1 MRTKQQILTDV
12 LGSPRR
18 SSEEYLYKCPFCEH
32 HKHKLSVNFD
42 KNVYKCWVCN
52 ATGKSIGRL
61 VRQFGSFDAKQEWSL
76 HENDVDLSKFEEL
89 FETKKPQLETII
101 NLPEEFESLANRTL
115 IDGSEKP
122 LKYLYERGITRE
134 DILKWKIGWCP
145 SGPYY
150 DRIVVPSFNND
161 GWVNYFISR
170 SFTGAFP
177 KYKNPQASRNIIF
190 NELYV
195 DWDKPIT
202 LVEGVFDAIKADN
215 AVPLLGSTL
224 TENSKLFQEIIKRNA
239 TVYLA
244 LDGDAKKKEMD
255 ILEMLLTYG
264 NQVYMVDVDGFND
277 VGEMTKQEFQL
288 RKKEAS
294 FIDQSNYLLTKMFSF

>member
-12 LGSPRR
+12 LGLPRR
-18 SSEEYLYKCPFCEH
+18 SSEEYLYKCPFCKH

-42 KNVYKCWVCN
+42 KNVYKCWICN
-52 ATGKSIGRL
+52 TTGKSIGRL
-61 VRQFGSFDAKQEWSL
+61 VKLFGSFDAKQHWSY
-76 HENDVDLSKFEEL
+76 HEDDVDISKFEEL
-89 FETKKPQLETII
+89 FQDKKPQLETLI

-122 LKYLYERGITRE
+122 LKYLYERGLTRE

-150 DRIVVPSFNND
+150 DRIIVPSFNND

-170 SFTGAFP
+170 TFTNAFP
-177 KYKNPQASRNIIF
+177 KYKNPQASKNIIF
-190 NELYV
+190 NELYL
-195 DWDKPIT
+195 DWDRPIT

-224 TENSKLFQEIIKRNA
+224 TENSRLFQEIIKRNA

-255 ILEMLLTYG
+255 ILEMLLAYD
-264 NQVYMVDVDGFND
+264 NPVYMVDVDGYND
-277 VGEMTKQEFQL
+277 VGEMTKQEFQK

-294 FIDQSNYLLTKMFSF
+294 LIDQSNYLLTKMFSF

>member
-12 LGSPRR
+12 LGLPRR
-18 SSEEYLYKCPFCEH
+18 SSEEYLYKCPFCKH

-42 KNVYKCWVCN
+42 KNVYKCWICN
-52 ATGKSIGRL
+52 TTGKSIGRL
-61 VRQFGSFDAKQEWSL
+61 VKLFGSFDAKQQWSY
-76 HENDVDLSKFEEL
+76 HEDDVDISKFEEL
-89 FETKKPQLETII
+89 FQDKKPQLETLI

-122 LKYLYERGITRE
+122 LKYLYERGLTRE

-150 DRIVVPSFNND
+150 DRIIVPSFNND

-170 SFTGAFP
+170 TFTNAFP
-177 KYKNPQASRNIIF
+177 KYKNPQASKNIIF
-190 NELYV
+190 NELYL
-195 DWDKPIT
+195 DWDRPIT

-224 TENSKLFQEIIKRNA
+224 TENSRLFQEIIKRNA

-255 ILEMLLTYG
+255 ILEMLLAYD
-264 NQVYMVDVDGFND
+264 NPVYMVDVDGYND
-277 VGEMTKQEFQL
+277 VGEMTKQEFQK

-294 FIDQSNYLLTKMFSF
+294 LIDQSNYLLTKMFSF

>member
-12 LGSPRR
+12 LGLPRR
-18 SSEEYLYKCPFCEH
+18 SSEEYLYKCPFCKH

-42 KNVYKCWVCN
+42 KNVYKCWICN
-52 ATGKSIGRL
+52 TTGKSIGRL
-61 VRQFGSFDAKQEWSL
+61 VKLFGSFDAKQQWSY
-76 HENDVDLSKFEEL
+76 HEDDVDISKFEEL
-89 FETKKPQLETII
+89 FQDKKPQLETLI

-122 LKYLYERGITRE
+122 LKYLYERGLTRE

-150 DRIVVPSFNND
+150 DRIIVPSFNND

-170 SFTGAFP
+170 TFTNAFP
-177 KYKNPQASRNIIF
+177 KYKNPQASKNVIF
-190 NELYV
+190 NELYL
-195 DWDKPIT
+195 DWDRPIT

-224 TENSKLFQEIIKRNA
+224 TENSRLFQEIIKRNA

-255 ILEMLLTYG
+255 ILEMLLAYD
-264 NQVYMVDVDGFND
+264 NPVYVVDVDGYND
-277 VGEMTKQEFQL
+277 VGEMTKQEFQK

-294 FIDQSNYLLTKMFSF
+294 LIDQSNYLLTKMFSF

>member
-12 LGSPRR
+12 LGLPRR
-18 SSEEYLYKCPFCEH
+18 SSEEYLYKCPFCKH

-42 KNVYKCWVCN
+42 KNVYKCWICN
-52 ATGKSIGRL
+52 TTGKSIGRL
-61 VRQFGSFDAKQEWSL
+61 VKLFGSFDAKQQWSY
-76 HENDVDLSKFEEL
+76 HEDDVDISKFEEL
-89 FETKKPQLETII
+89 FQDKKPQLETLI

-122 LKYLYERGITRE
+122 LKYLYERGLTRE

-150 DRIVVPSFNND
+150 DRIIVPSFNND

-170 SFTGAFP
+170 TFTNAFP
-177 KYKNPQASRNIIF
+177 KYKNPQASKNIIF
-190 NELYV
+190 NELYL
-195 DWDKPIT
+195 DWDRPIT

-224 TENSKLFQEIIKRNA
+224 TENSRLFQEIIKRNA

-244 LDGDAKKKEMD
+244 LDGDANKKEMD
-255 ILEMLLTYG
+255 ILEMLLAYD
-264 NQVYMVDVDGFND
+264 NPVYMVDVDGYND
-277 VGEMTKQEFQL
+277 VGEMTKQEFQK

-294 FIDQSNYLLTKMFSF
+294 LIDQSNYLLTKMFSF

>member
-1 MRTKQQILTDV
+1 LV
-12 LGSPRR
+12 
-18 SSEEYLYKCPFCEH
+18 
-32 HKHKLSVNFD
+32 KL
-42 KNVYKCWVCN
+42 
-52 ATGKSIGRL
+52 
-61 VRQFGSFDAKQEWSL
+61 FGSFDAKQHWSYY
-76 HENDVDLSKFEEL
+76 EDGVDISKFEEL
-89 FETKKPQLETII
+89 FQEKKPQLETLI

-115 IDGSEKP
+115 VDGSEKP
-122 LKYLYERGITRE
+122 LKYLYERGLTRE

-150 DRIVVPSFNND
+150 DRIIVPSFNND

-170 SFTGAFP
+170 TFTNAFP
-177 KYKNPQASRNIIF
+177 KYKNPQASKNIIF
-190 NELYV
+190 NELYL
-195 DWDKPIT
+195 DWDRPIT

-224 TENSKLFQEIIKRNA
+224 TENSRLFQEIIKRNA

-255 ILEMLLTYG
+255 ILEMLLAYD
-264 NQVYMVDVDGFND
+264 NPVYMVDVDGYND
-277 VGEMTKQEFQL
+277 VGEMTKQEFQN

-294 FIDQSNYLLTKMFSF
+294 LIDQSNYLLTKMFSF

>member
-12 LGSPRR
+12 LGLPRR
-18 SSEEYLYKCPFCEH
+18 SSEEYLYKCPFCKH

-42 KNVYKCWVCN
+42 KNVYKCWICN
-52 ATGKSIGRL
+52 TTGKSIGRL
-61 VRQFGSFDAKQEWSL
+61 VKLFGSFDAKQQWSY
-76 HENDVDLSKFEEL
+76 HEDDVDISKFEEL
-89 FETKKPQLETII
+89 FQDKKPQLETLI

-122 LKYLYERGITRE
+122 LKYLYERGLTRE

-150 DRIVVPSFNND
+150 DRIIVPSFNND
-161 GWVNYFISR
+161 GWINYFISR
-170 SFTGAFP
+170 TFTNVFP
-177 KYKNPQASRNIIF
+177 KYKNPQASKNIIF
-190 NELYV
+190 NELYL
-195 DWDKPIT
+195 DWDRPIT

-224 TENSKLFQEIIKRNA
+224 TENSRLFQEIIKRNA

-255 ILEMLLTYG
+255 ILEMLLAYD
-264 NQVYMVDVDGFND
+264 NPVYMVDVDGYND
-277 VGEMTKQEFQL
+277 VGEMTKQEFQK

-294 FIDQSNYLLTKMFSF
+294 LIDQSNYLLTKMFSF

>member
-12 LGSPRR
+12 LGLPRR
-18 SSEEYLYKCPFCEH
+18 SSEEYLYKCPFCKH

-42 KNVYKCWVCN
+42 KNVYKCWICN
-52 ATGKSIGRL
+52 TTGKSIGRL
-61 VRQFGSFDAKQEWSL
+61 VKLFGSFDAKQQWSY
-76 HENDVDLSKFEEL
+76 HEDDVDISKFEEL
-89 FETKKPQLETII
+89 FQDKKPQLETLI

-122 LKYLYERGITRE
+122 LKYLYERGLTRE

-150 DRIVVPSFNND
+150 DRIIVPSFNND

-170 SFTGAFP
+170 TFTNAFP
-177 KYKNPQASRNIIF
+177 KYKNPQASKNIIF
-190 NELYV
+190 NELYL
-195 DWDKPIT
+195 DWDRPIT

-224 TENSKLFQEIIKRNA
+224 TENSRLFQEIIKRNA

-255 ILEMLLTYG
+255 ILEMLLAYD
-264 NQVYMVDVDGFND
+264 NPVYVVDVDGYND
-277 VGEMTKQEFQL
+277 VGEMTKQEFQK

-294 FIDQSNYLLTKMFSF
+294 LIDQSNYLLTKMFSF

>member
-12 LGSPRR
+12 LGLPRR
-18 SSEEYLYKCPFCEH
+18 SSEEYLYKCPFCKH
-32 HKHKLSVNFD
+32 YKHKLSVNFD
-42 KNVYKCWVCN
+42 KNVYKCWICN
-52 ATGKSIGRL
+52 TTGKSIGRL
-61 VRQFGSFDAKQEWSL
+61 VKLFGSFDAKQQWSY
-76 HENDVDLSKFEEL
+76 HEDDVDISKFEEL
-89 FETKKPQLETII
+89 FQDKKPQLETLI

-122 LKYLYERGITRE
+122 LKYLYDRGLTRE

-150 DRIVVPSFNND
+150 DRIIVPSFNND

-170 SFTGAFP
+170 TFTNAFP
-177 KYKNPQASRNIIF
+177 KYKNPQASKNIIF
-190 NELYV
+190 NELYL
-195 DWDKPIT
+195 DWDRPIT

-224 TENSKLFQEIIKRNA
+224 TENSRLFQEIIKRNA

-255 ILEMLLTYG
+255 ILEMLLAYD
-264 NQVYMVDVDGFND
+264 NPVYMVDVDGYND
-277 VGEMTKQEFQL
+277 VGEMTKQEFQK

-294 FIDQSNYLLTKMFSF
+294 LIDQSNYLLTKMFSF

>member
-12 LGSPRR
+12 LGLPRR
-18 SSEEYLYKCPFCEH
+18 SSEEYLYKCPFCKH

-42 KNVYKCWVCN
+42 KNVYKCWICN
-52 ATGKSIGRL
+52 TTGKSIGRL
-61 VRQFGSFDAKQEWSL
+61 VKLFGSFDAKQQWSY
-76 HENDVDLSKFEEL
+76 HEDDVDISKFEEL
-89 FETKKPQLETII
+89 FQDKKPQLDTLI

-122 LKYLYERGITRE
+122 LKYLYERGLTRE

-150 DRIVVPSFNND
+150 DRIIVPSFNND

-170 SFTGAFP
+170 TFTNAFP
-177 KYKNPQASRNIIF
+177 KYKNPQASKNIIF
-190 NELYV
+190 NELYL
-195 DWDKPIT
+195 DWDRPIT

-224 TENSKLFQEIIKRNA
+224 TENSRLFQEIIKRNA

-255 ILEMLLTYG
+255 ILEMLLAYD
-264 NQVYMVDVDGFND
+264 NPVYMVDVDGYND
-277 VGEMTKQEFQL
+277 VGEMTKQEFQK

-294 FIDQSNYLLTKMFSF
+294 LIDQSNYLLTKMFSF

>member
-1 MRTKQQILTDV
+1 L
-12 LGSPRR
+12 
-18 SSEEYLYKCPFCEH
+18 
-32 HKHKLSVNFD
+32 
-42 KNVYKCWVCN
+42 
-52 ATGKSIGRL
+52 
-61 VRQFGSFDAKQEWSL
+61 FGSFDAKQQWSY
-76 HENDVDLSKFEEL
+76 HEDDVDISKFEEL
-89 FETKKPQLETII
+89 FQDKKPQLETLI

-122 LKYLYERGITRE
+122 LKYLYERGLTRE

-150 DRIVVPSFNND
+150 DRIIVPSFNND

-170 SFTGAFP
+170 TFTNAFP
-177 KYKNPQASRNIIF
+177 KYKNPQASKNIIF
-190 NELYV
+190 NELYL
-195 DWDKPIT
+195 DWDRPIT

-224 TENSKLFQEIIKRNA
+224 TENSRLFQEIIKRNA

-255 ILEMLLTYG
+255 ILEMLLAYD
-264 NQVYMVDVDGFND
+264 NPVYMVDVDGYND
-277 VGEMTKQEFQL
+277 VGEMTKQEFQK

-294 FIDQSNYLLTKMFSF
+294 LIDQSNYLLTKMFSF

>member
-12 LGSPRR
+12 LGLPRR
-18 SSEEYLYKCPFCEH
+18 SSEEYLYKCPFCKH
-32 HKHKLSVNFD
+32 YKHKLSVNFD
-42 KNVYKCWVCN
+42 KNVYKCWICN
-52 ATGKSIGRL
+52 TTGKSIGRL
-61 VRQFGSFDAKQEWSL
+61 VKLFGSFDAKQQWSY
-76 HENDVDLSKFEEL
+76 HEDDVDISKFEEL
-89 FETKKPQLETII
+89 FQDKKPQLETLI

-122 LKYLYERGITRE
+122 LKYLYERGLTRE

-150 DRIVVPSFNND
+150 DRIIVPSFNND

-170 SFTGAFP
+170 TFTNAFP
-177 KYKNPQASRNIIF
+177 KYKNPQASKNIIF
-190 NELYV
+190 NELYL
-195 DWDKPIT
+195 DWDRPIT

-224 TENSKLFQEIIKRNA
+224 TENSRLFQEIIKRNA

-255 ILEMLLTYG
+255 ILEMLLAYD
-264 NQVYMVDVDGFND
+264 NPVYMVDVDGYND
-277 VGEMTKQEFQL
+277 VGEMTKQEFQK

-294 FIDQSNYLLTKMFSF
+294 LIDQSNYLLTKMFSF